1 MEGTALVSSTTRDA
15 GEHTATHSPEEG
27 SNPGHTLREAS
38 RGNPSISHVGYFR
51 QRLKIAKFQREL
63 QSSAWRHGDKS
74 PRIHMINSLGNGQ
87 AGAVNGTVILFHAL

>member
-1 MEGTALVSSTTRDA
+1 MLVNIPLLIPLRRDLIQ
-15 GEHTATHSPEEG
+15 ATHSERL
-27 SNPGHTLREAS
+27 PGVIPPLAMWVIS
-38 RGNPSISHVGYFR
+38 GNAI
-51 QRLKIAKFQREL
+51 KIAKFQREL